1 MKNKKIAILLSGH
14 LRCVSKTFANMREK
28 NPEFFDSS
36 VTDFFVHTWAGENKS
51 CWTLYPSKG
60 WKFTR
65 TTCPSY
71 MCKMFPISYIEDRVN
86 LVSKLEEDDNT
97 SESTILFG
105 HNKFMISIASMLYAR
120 SKVYK
125 MFEEYCNTNNQTYD
139 LVIRTRPDIRY
150 DFSVPVNELI
160 QKIQNKECE
169 FFVPTG
175 QEWGGISDQM
185 GIGSMRGVK
194 IACDLWETIKANR
207 DLLLQTYTNRLPE
220 SVEGMLAQH
229 ITSNGLAFEKL
240 PIPHGLYRYVEI
252 TDEVMNSIRESNDAH
267 MNSTGEEARSFK
279 PIEGHPYGFSQADI
293 DCGLGTEKVED
304 IIYLT
309 FRT

>member
-1 MKNKKIAILLSGH
+1 MSHKKIAVLLSGH
-14 LRCVSKTFANMREK
+14 LRCVSKTLANMKEK
-28 NPEFFDSS
+28 NPEFFDPS

-71 MCKMFPISYIEDRVN
+71 MCKMFPVSYIEERVN
-86 LVSKLEEDDNT
+86 VVSKLEEDDKT
-97 SESTILFG
+97 SEPMMLFG
-105 HNKFMISIASMLYAR
+105 HNKFVISIASMLYAR
-120 SKVYK
+120 SRVYK
-125 MFEEYCNTNNQTYD
+125 MFEEYCKTNNQTYD

-150 DFSVPVNELI
+150 DATVPVDELI
-160 QKIQNKECE
+160 QKIEKKECE

-207 DLLLQTYTNRLPE
+207 DLLLATYTNRLPE

-229 ITSNGLAFEKL
+229 IGFNGLSFEKL

-252 TDEVMNSIRESNDAH
+252 NDEVMNSIRESNLDH
-267 MNSTGEEARSFK
+267 LNSTGEEARSFK

-293 DCGLGTEKVED
+293 DCGLSVEEVEG
-304 IIYLT
+304 IKYLT